1 MSDRLLSGRGQYLS
15 KTAKSWIQSFTCV
28 VLKVQTLL
36 TSVRKLTG
44 VFFLYKNLYNKI
56 YNVQSSDQ

>member
-15 KTAKSWIQSFTCV
+15 KTAKVGYKSFTCV